1 MLPKINGKSFL
12 ECTEE
17 DLKILIDNPDFRE
30 NEYIDYKQ
38 NFAFLELPKGKE
50 RNEKIAEFKS
60 DVCSF
65 ANAEGGYLI
74 FGISDVEG
82 CAAELVG
89 IAIDNTDR
97 FELDRR
103 NNLMAIQ
110 PKTPYVKFHFVQL
123 ENEKYI
129 VILYIKHDSFSPYVH
144 IEDEK
149 NYKIYKR
156 VGNRKETMT
165 YTELRNMFNQSLSL
179 DKEIYNYRM
188 ERINYYRSQEDDE
201 NRSYSQ
207 FLMLHIIPETFLDP
221 SYNMNMLAL
230 EKNRKINFRD
240 IICDFVSSDHSI
252 PCVDGLR
259 FVPYSKSMPV
269 AECYI
274 YNNSSIECFFPVR
287 HSLNISPER
296 YPNGYIAWKYIWEKI
311 SRTVCRYNKVF
322 TDIHGDKR
330 IWVCISIL
338 GCKGVRS
345 SSSDDDFW
353 YDYIGEIDRDVL
365 LCTPVVIE
373 NINSEDEETLL
384 LKKLYIEYMLS
395 IGKKYDEDLDKYIK
409 EIYHA

>member
-38 NFAFLELPKGKE
+38 NFAFLELPKCKE

-89 IAIDNTDR
+89 IEIDNTDR

-207 FLMLHIIPETFLDP
+207 FLMLHIIPENFTDS
-221 SYNMNMLAL
+221 SYNQNMLIL
-230 EKNRKINFRD
+230 EKSGRISFPNMFS
-240 IICDFVSSDHSI
+240 DFYCSTYSI

-259 FVPYSKSMPV
+259 FTSTTESIPAS
-269 AECYI
+269 ECFV
-274 YNNSSIECFFPVR
+274 YNTGVVECFFPLR
-287 HSLNISPER
+287 HCLNISEKD
-296 YPNGYIAWKYIWEKI
+296 PNGRIAWQYVWNKICGTIYKYNELFKQLLSDSKI
-311 SRTVCRYNKVF
+311 Y
-322 TDIHGDKR
+322 
-330 IWVCISIL
+330 VCISIL
-338 GCKGVRS
+338 GCKDVRS
-345 SSSDDDFW
+345 TGSEESFW
-353 YDYIGEIDRDVL
+353 YDYIGRIDRNIVL
-365 LCTPVVIE
+365 CSPVYIDNLE
-373 NINSEDEETLL
+373 SKHDEETL
-384 LKKLYIEYMLS
+384 LKKLYIEYMIS
-395 IGKKYDEDLDKYIK
+395 IGKKSDENLDKYIK
-409 EIYHA
+409 ELYHA